1 MLAISFTVRVRL
13 EMYLSVLSIAR
24 ATVTLTSIGRSCFRH
39 GYIIFLVPLLATPR
53 LVGTEIAHAV
63 PLTLV
68 AGLGHASMGNLD
80 FIRAVINRV
89 SSWNLYWK
97 YVEWKSA

>member
-1 MLAISFTVRVRL
+1 
-13 EMYLSVLSIAR
+13 
-24 ATVTLTSIGRSCFRH
+24 
-39 GYIIFLVPLLATPR
+39 LATPR

-80 FIRAVINRV
+80 LELLGQLLMGLFLEFI
-89 SSWNLYWK
+89 LE